1 MYLIYIIAFSL
12 LAIFIFTFIETYLCC
27 KQEIEFSQHMKTHIT
42 GMRLSNTGN
51 GVYKLT
57 DNTYQII
64 TMFGLSSNEIFATFV
79 LQDGKRIKLYNIKN
93 NALMKRFFY
102 CLFRYNIESTMKRV
116 DSLIISNAQL
126 KKSK

>member
-1 MYLIYIIAFSL
+1 
-12 LAIFIFTFIETYLCC
+12 
-27 KQEIEFSQHMKTHIT
+27 MKTHIT